1 MSRSS
6 LWVLPLVLLAA
17 CTSQNGSQANAQV
30 PEISGERI
38 RAHVKFLSS
47 DLLEGRAPG
56 SRGGKLTTEYIASQ
70 FAVDGA
76 EPFGDDGTYF
86 QDFQLV
92 GVEPQ
97 PRSTLTVLPDSGSPF
112 PLDWLNDFAGVTQRQ
127 IPDAMFE
134 APAVFVGHGIVAPEY
149 NWNDYEG
156 VDVKNKVVVMFTSD
170 PASDDPNFFTGP
182 ALTYYGRWTYK
193 FEEATRQGAIA
204 ALIIHTEPT
213 ASYGWEVVR
222 SGWGSE
228 EQQVALEP
236 GQPALMFAGWVT
248 EAVGDRIGSM
258 IGMTAEQMLAAAD
271 SRDFHARELPLSFK
285 GNMPAVVRTVNTR
298 NVVARVPG
306 SDPALADQAVVFSG
320 HWDHLGIGEAVDGD
334 SIYNGAADNATGIG
348 MILEM
353 ARAWANLPEKPRRS
367 AIFLA
372 AAAEEQGLRGSYYF
386 GQNPPIP
393 ASRIAAGLNFDMF
406 MPFGRASNVT
416 VNGAERT
423 TIYGIVQN
431 AAERMGMSISPDPR
445 PEAGTYYRSDHFSF
459 ARVGIPS
466 FSVDNGDE
474 LLGKP
479 GGEGLRII
487 KEFNDKQYHQPS
499 DEYDESWDFAG
510 MVQYAEFGMLIGID
524 VANQEAM
531 PTWQPGDEFL
541 AAREESGVR

>member
-1 MSRSS
+1 
-6 LWVLPLVLLAA
+6 
-17 CTSQNGSQANAQV
+17 
-30 PEISGERI
+30 
-38 RAHVKFLSS
+38 
-47 DLLEGRAPG
+47 
-56 SRGGKLTTEYIASQ
+56 
-70 FAVDGA
+70 
-76 EPFGDDGTYF
+76 
-86 QDFQLV
+86 
-92 GVEPQ
+92 
-97 PRSTLTVLPDSGSPF
+97 
-112 PLDWLNDFAGVTQRQ
+112 
-127 IPDAMFE
+127 MFE

-156 VDVKNKVVVMFTSD
+156 VDVENKVVVMFTSD
-170 PASDDPNFFTGP
+170 PASDDPDFFGGR

-213 ASYGWEVVR
+213 ASYGWDVVR
-222 SGWGSE
+222 TGWGSE

-248 EAVGDRIGSM
+248 QGVGDRIGST
-258 IGMTAEQMLAAAD
+258 IGMSAEQMLAEAD
-271 SRDFHARELPLSFK
+271 SRDFHARDLPLSFR
-285 GNMPAVVRTVNTR
+285 GDVPAVIRTVETR
-298 NVVARVPG
+298 NVVARIAG
-306 SDPALADQAVVFSG
+306 SDPALADEAVVFSG

-334 SIYNGAADNATGIG
+334 SIYNGAADNATGIA

-353 ARAWANLPEKPRRS
+353 AHAWENLPEKPRRS

-372 AAAEEQGLRGSYYF
+372 AAAEEQGLRGSFYF

-393 ASRIAAGLNFDMF
+393 PSHIAVGLNFDMY

-431 AAERMGMSISPDPR
+431 AAERMDLSLSPDPR
-445 PEAGTYYRSDHFSF
+445 PEAGSYYRSDHFSF

-466 FSVDNGDE
+466 FSIDNGDE

-487 KEFNDKQYHQPS
+487 EEFNSTRYHQPS
-499 DEYDESWDFAG
+499 DEYEESWDFAG

-524 VANQEAM
+524 VANQQAM